1 MKQAI
6 VTGAGGGLGFSICK
20 SLSENN
26 FSVAAVDLN
35 TLDGN
40 TSGAVNASTVT
51 VLTGAASDVIT
62 AYDSS
67 GITGLPVSKS
77 FAYTFEYQLGICET
91 TMEKLVLGSGLYA
104 WFNQPLM

>member
-35 TLDGN
+35 LTDSEKTL
-40 TSGAVNASTVT
+40 S
-51 VLTGAASDVIT
+51 LIH
-62 AYDSS
+62 
-67 GITGLPVSKS
+67 I
-77 FAYTFEYQLGICET
+77 
-91 TMEKLVLGSGLYA
+91 
-104 WFNQPLM
+104 

>member
-35 TLDGN
+35 LTDSEK
-40 TSGAVNASTVT
+40 TSAVS
-51 VLTGAASDVIT
+51 
-62 AYDSS
+62 
-67 GITGLPVSKS
+67 
-77 FAYTFEYQLGICET
+77 YTHLRAHET
-91 TMEKLVLGSGLYA
+91 
-104 WFNQPLM
+104 